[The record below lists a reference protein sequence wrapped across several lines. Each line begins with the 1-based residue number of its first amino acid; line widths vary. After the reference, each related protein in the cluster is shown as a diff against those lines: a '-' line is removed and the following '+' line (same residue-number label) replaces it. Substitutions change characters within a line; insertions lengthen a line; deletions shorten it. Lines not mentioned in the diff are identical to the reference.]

1 MERDEKNEANERDER
16 DEAADRNEA
25 SERDEVAEASKRD
38 EVAEASKRADRDIE
52 IFESLGLSDELKLV
66 CEYIA
71 ENLSMSYFRGK
82 PELHAMDAVREI
94 MKDFLEVLKGC
105 YAGYDGLPGKMVEYD
120 DLLDVYRAHT
130 KKMEELLRKYCP
142 FY

>member
-1 MERDEKNEANERDER
+1 MERDEKNEANERDEAVER
-16 DEAADRNEA
+16 DEA
-25 SERDEVAEASKRD
+25 SERAETAERAEASK
-38 EVAEASKRADRDIE
+38 KADKDIE

-105 YAGYDGLPGKMVEYD
+105 YAGYDGIPGKTHRSFITLAASYHKICYKASV
-120 DLLDVYRAHT
+120 
-130 KKMEELLRKYCP
+130 
-142 FY
+142 FYTEINFSPAA